1 MGEEGG
7 FNEYLWAKKGIRK
20 GVYIYKGNL
29 TNTQIGERFRIQP
42 KEIDFLIAGN
52 I

>member
-7 FNEYLWAKKGIRK
+7 FSEYLWSKKGLRK

-29 TNTQIGERFRIQP
+29 TNNQLADRLNMNA

-52 I
+52 L